1 MHRKASEYLSFRDL
15 IKMSVG
21 DRVGGGGE
29 SGEGKSDRRVGG
41 SSAAM

>member
-21 DRVGGGGE
+21 DRVGGGRKSGRGE
-29 SGEGKSDRRVGG
+29 SNRRMG